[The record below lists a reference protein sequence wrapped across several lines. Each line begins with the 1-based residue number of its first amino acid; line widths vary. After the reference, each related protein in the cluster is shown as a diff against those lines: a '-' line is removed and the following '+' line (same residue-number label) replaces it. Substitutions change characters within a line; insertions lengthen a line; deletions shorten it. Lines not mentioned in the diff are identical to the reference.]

1 MVLNLI
7 LAGLVAVLVV
17 SGIVSMASDKYPNTL
32 CFLSLIFSL
41 FPFKLVN
48 AGAPSQRAG
57 ERTPPPSGGALF
69 APDAAR
75 EVIAFPCYFMRRMV

>member
-7 LAGLVAVLVV
+7 LAVL
-17 SGIVSMASDKYPNTL
+17 GISPGGAGNAQGNGQVTQHPL
-32 CFLSLIFSL
+32 FSIL
-41 FPFKLVN
+41 NFSPYSPFKLVN